1 MKIRIQTAIAVS
13 MLLLAQVLGDKPVT
27 AGPASDAALRAE
39 NLLANGET
47 LPAYNAFDTAQHAFW
62 QASPLVF
69 RKVFLVNRAGS
80 FGDYDLRENT
90 EFDVG
95 ETLMV
100 YAEPV
105 GFGIG
110 MSDGGF
116 QISFDTDFAIE
127 TANGTVLV
135 RREDLFSVRHSSR
148 SRNRDFNMN
157 LSLVIPALKPG
168 AYVSIFSVKDRI
180 SRKSG
185 EFRVPF
191 TIRSQGV
198 N

>member
-1 MKIRIQTAIAVS
+1 MKIRNQTAIALTGVVLALLFNPQTVS
-13 MLLLAQVLGDKPVT
+13 
-27 AGPASDAALRAE
+27 AGPASDAAARAE
-39 NLLANGET
+39 NLLDNGET
-47 LPAYNAFDTAQHAFW
+47 LPAYNAFDSAQHAFW

-69 RKVFLVNRAGS
+69 RKIVVVDRAGS
-80 FGDYDLRENT
+80 FGDYDLRDNAV
-90 EFDVG
+90 FKAGD
-95 ETLMV
+95 TLIV

-110 MSDGGF
+110 TEGGGF
-116 QISFDTDFAIE
+116 QISFDTDFSIE
-127 TANGTVLV
+127 TATGTVLV
-135 RREDLFSVRHSSR
+135 RKEDLFSVRHASR

-168 AYVSIFSVKDRI
+168 DYIAIYTVKDSI

-191 TIRSQGV
+191 TVRSAGV